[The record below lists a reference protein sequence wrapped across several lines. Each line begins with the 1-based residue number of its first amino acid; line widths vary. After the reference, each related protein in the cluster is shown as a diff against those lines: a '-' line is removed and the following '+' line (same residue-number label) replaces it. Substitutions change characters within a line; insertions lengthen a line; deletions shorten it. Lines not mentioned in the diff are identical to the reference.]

1 MQSVSELWTGQFGN
15 DYTARNTSA
24 TLGARRKVWEMILP
38 SDCESVLEVGANTG
52 LNLEAIGQFNPS
64 DLYACEPN
72 QFARAELETI
82 LPSHHVTADYA
93 DKISFPDKVADLVFT
108 CGVLIHVPP
117 DKILASMKEIH
128 RCSKR
133 WIVCAEYFAP
143 EERELPYRGQ
153 RNALWLRD
161 YGSLWLDN
169 FPDLTCIATFF
180 AWKRMTGLDNLTFWL
195 FEKGRRRH

>member
-1 MQSVSELWTGQFGN
+1 
-15 DYTARNTSA
+15 
-24 TLGARRKVWEMILP
+24 
-38 SDCESVLEVGANTG
+38 
-52 LNLEAIGQFNPS
+52 
-64 DLYACEPN
+64 
-72 QFARAELETI
+72 
-82 LPSHHVTADYA
+82 
-93 DKISFPDKVADLVFT
+93 
-108 CGVLIHVPP
+108 LIHVPP